1 MAFISKEEA
10 VLKKH
15 MEKEGLSLDKFPT
28 MKAMVL
34 AAMEEVSLNGSAPSQ
49 KPKENPR
56 ENEEA
61 FAARK
66 LARSVESLL
75 SVVTEDLKPD
85 GIRRYPDSHFAVKE
99 AKTRLA
105 NYYKLHPEEK
115 I

>member
-34 AAMEEVSLNGSAPSQ
+34 AAMEEVSMNGTTSSQ
-49 KPKENPR
+49 KPKTDKGES
-56 ENEEA
+56 EEA

-85 GIRRYPDSHFAVKE
+85 GTRRYPESHFAVKE
-99 AKTRLA
+99 ARTRLD
-105 NYYKLHPEEK
+105 NYHRLHPEEK